1 MGLLVRKLGT
11 KILGHLIDDLITLLE
26 DNLIDHVDGDLQH
39 QHIHVH
45 VIKVQ
50 IDLTRVHHNVFY
62 NLIVIFDTHICN
74 KNSNLTTVE
83 FINVF

>member
-26 DNLIDHVDGDLQH
+26 DNLIDH
-39 QHIHVH
+39 H

-50 IDLTRVHHNVFY
+50 IDLTRVHHNVFYIY